1 MNKVAKVIIPI
12 AVAAAA
18 ATACTNKTTLSGIDP
33 KAFEGEY
40 EGKPTELY
48 VLTNGKGME
57 VCVTNFGGRIVSVVV
72 PDAQGQP
79 KDVVLGFDSIQGYLG
94 SDINFGA
101 AIGRYGNRIANGR
114 FTLDGQEYVL
124 YQNNGTNCLHGGKV
138 GYDRRMFDLVEKGDN
153 YVKLGL
159 LDPDGYES
167 FPGNLKVVITYSI
180 DEDNRLSLKYEGE
193 TDAPTVFNPTN
204 HTYFNLNADGSKD
217 ILDCTLYINAD
228 LYTPT
233 DEAQIPLGELAPVEG
248 TVFDFTTAKALSVGL
263 DDPADEQMKIGQGWD
278 HNWVLNTKGDINVLA
293 AELYSPETDIV
304 MDVYTSEPG
313 LQVYGGNFIN
323 GEKGKGGV
331 NYVRRSAI
339 CLESQHYPDSPN
351 KPEFPSTVL
360 RPGEKFVSETI
371 YAFSVKK

>member
-40 EGKPTELY
+40 DGKNTELY
-48 VLTNGKGME
+48 VLTNDKGME

-79 KDVVLGFDSIQGYLG
+79 KDVVLGFDSIKGYLD

-114 FTLDGQEYVL
+114 FTLDGTEYVL
-124 YQNNGTNCLHGGKV
+124 FQNNGTNCLHGGKV
-138 GYDRRMFDLVEKGDN
+138 GYDRRMFDLIEQGKN
-153 YVKLGL
+153 FVKLGL
-159 LDPDGYES
+159 LDPDGCES
-167 FPGNLKVVITYSI
+167 FPGNLQVAITYTVG
-180 DEDNRLSLKYEGE
+180 DDNSLHLKYEGQ

-204 HTYFNLNADGSKD
+204 HSYFNLNADGSKD
-217 ILDCTLYINAD
+217 ILDCTLYINSD

-233 DEAQIPLGELAPVEG
+233 DESQIPTGELAPVEG
-248 TVFDFTTAKALSVGL
+248 TVFDFTAAKALSVGL
-263 DDPADEQMKIGQGWD
+263 DDPDDVQMQIGQGWD
-278 HNWVLNTKGDINVLA
+278 HNWVLNTKGDIKVLA
-293 AELYSPETDIV
+293 AELYSPKTGIA
-304 MDVYTSEPG
+304 MDVYSSEPG
-313 LQVYGGNFIN
+313 LQVYSGNFIN
-323 GEKGKGGV
+323 GEVGKGGV
-331 NYVRRSAI
+331 AYVRRSAI
-339 CLESQHYPDSPN
+339 CLETQHYPDSPN
-351 KPEFPSTVL
+351 KEDFPSTVL
-360 RPGEKFVSETI
+360 RPGEKFESETI